1 MSFMF
6 GGGSQSPWESND
18 ASSLF
23 PEDSQNQG
31 YGLSQESFG
40 GSLGQSQGES
50 QSQPYDLLSQYG
62 LSQLSQ
68 LSQSSQPAV
77 PTCTECQ
84 STDFDTTDQGDMV
97 SKAERVCSL
106 LRYHLI

>member
-1 MSFMF
+1 MF
-6 GGGSQSPWESND
+6 GGGSQSPWDTND

-31 YGLSQESFG
+31 YGFSQESFG
-40 GSLGQSQGES
+40 GSLGQSQAES
-50 QSQPYDLLSQYG
+50 QSQYG
-62 LSQLSQ
+62 FSQLSQ

-97 SKAERVCSL
+97 SKSKEREGAFD
-106 LRYHLI
+106 I